1 MNPLLIAFAVALVTA
16 LALVWA
22 CYRLLVDRGRLLLRL
37 EEAEPGARVGPP
49 RGHAPG
55 TFLNDFAL
63 PTPDGRTVTLSD
75 LIGPA
80 LLLAVVQADCLFSR
94 AFAHELRRTGA
105 SGPPLPVLI
114 LSGDRTGQ
122 DSLAAFADLPGWLVL
137 DPSGQMARLLRVSAT
152 PAGYLVDA
160 ERRTASPLLIG
171 PETLLAVARGAR
183 VEEAATLPTAVTAL
197 DTLPHRGSGAL
208 VPLGPGA
215 AAPDITL
222 PLQGGG
228 AWSLRAQRGRPL
240 TILFSDPGCP
250 PCQTLLNELDGV
262 YDDGLV
268 IVRRRSGDNDDS
280 ARRWNRSI
288 PIALQDGR
296 EAARAFGTLQTPAAF
311 AIDAAG
317 TIVAG
322 PGVGLDGA
330 RAIVREARA
339 HQAIG
344 TTRGREPGG
353 TTHE

>member
-22 CYRLLVDRGRLLLRL
+22 CYRLLVDRGHLLLRL
-37 EEAEPGARVGPP
+37 EEAEPAARLAPP

-63 PTPDGRTVTLSD
+63 PTLDGRTVTLSD

-152 PAGYLVDA
+152 PAGYLVDG
-160 ERRTASPLLIG
+160 ERRTASPLLVG
-171 PETLLAVARGAR
+171 PEALLATARGA
-183 VEEAATLPTAVTAL
+183 AIADASSTPAAVTAL
-197 DTLPHRGSGAL
+197 DTLPHRGRAAL

-228 AWSLRAQRGRPL
+228 TWSLRAQRGRPL

-268 IVRRRSGDNDDS
+268 IVRRRSGDDDDS
-280 ARRWNRSI
+280 TRRWNWSI

-296 EAARAFGTLQTPAAF
+296 EAARAFGTLHTPAAF
-311 AIDAAG
+311 AIDATGRIA
-317 TIVAG
+317 AG
-322 PGVGLDGA
+322 PGIGLDRA
-330 RAIVREARA
+330 RSVIRA
-339 HQAIG
+339 AHAQPAMG
-344 TTRGREPGG
+344 TTRGHEPGG
-353 TTHE
+353 NDP